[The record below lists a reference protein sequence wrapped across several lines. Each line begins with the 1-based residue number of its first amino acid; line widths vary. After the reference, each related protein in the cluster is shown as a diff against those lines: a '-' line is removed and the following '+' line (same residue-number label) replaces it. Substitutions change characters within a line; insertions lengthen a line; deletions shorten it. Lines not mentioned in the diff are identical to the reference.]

1 MPIRKPVAA
10 ARKATPSAPAP
21 VGATAGGEP
30 VSVSERALSVLDFV
44 AASGRVGLMDVAGA
58 LGLPKA
64 TASRMC
70 SHLEAQHWLSR
81 DVSDRSFSPGPRLLK
96 MALATLESDPRRELR
111 HQVLSELVGEIDETC
126 NLTVL
131 DGLKVRYLDRVE
143 THWPLRTQLEAGS
156 HVPLHATASGK
167 MYLALMPAEKRATV
181 LQHANFPK
189 LTGFTLTQPDALE
202 KACAQIRIDG
212 YSADVEEFM
221 LGLIGM
227 AVPILDDKGECRA
240 TMALHAPTARM
251 KLKDALAVLPAL
263 RRAAERVR
271 PLLF

>member
-1 MPIRKPVAA
+1 MSFRKPAA
-10 ARKATPSAPAP
+10 AAQKTP
-21 VGATAGGEP
+21 ATARNQADAEMPGGP
-30 VSVSERALSVLDFV
+30 ISVSERALSVLDFV
-44 AASGRVGLMDVAGA
+44 AESGRAGLMDVAGA

-70 SHLEAQHWLSR
+70 ANLEAQKWLSR
-81 DVSDRSFSPGPRLLK
+81 DTSDRSFLPGPRLVKLARA
-96 MALATLESDPRRELR
+96 ALVTDPRRELR
-111 HQVLSELVGEIDETC
+111 HQVLSDLVGEIDETC

-131 DGLKVRYLDRVE
+131 DGLEVRYLDRVE

-167 MYLALMPAEKRATV
+167 LFIAMMSPEKRATV
-181 LQHANFPK
+181 LGHASFHKFTP
-189 LTGFTLTQPDALE
+189 FTLTRPDELE
-202 KACAQIRIDG
+202 AACAKIRSDG
-212 YSADVEEFM
+212 YSSDVEEFM

-227 AVPILDDKGECRA
+227 AVPILDEKGECRA

-251 KLKDALAVLPAL
+251 KLEDGVAAVPAL

>member
-1 MPIRKPVAA
+1 MTIRKPLAT
-10 ARKATPSAPAP
+10 ARRAHPGTPAPADSD
-21 VGATAGGEP
+21 TSGEP

-70 SHLEAQHWLSR
+70 SQLEAQHWLSR
-81 DVSDRSFSPGPRLLK
+81 DVADRSFSPGPRLLK
-96 MALATLESDPRRELR
+96 MALATLERDPRRELR
-111 HQVLSELVGEIDETC
+111 HQVLAELVGEIDETC

-131 DGLKVRYLDRVE
+131 DGLQVRYLDRVE

-167 MYLALMPAEKRATV
+167 MYLALMPADKRAAV
-181 LQHANFPK
+181 LQHAHFAQ
-189 LTGFTLTQPDALE
+189 LTEFTLTQPEALE

-212 YSADVEEFM
+212 YSADIEEFM

-251 KLKDALAVLPAL
+251 KPKDALAALPAL

>member
-1 MPIRKPVAA
+1 MSIRKPAA
-10 ARKATPSAPAP
+10 AASKAASSASAS
-21 VGATAGGEP
+21 ADTQTAGETG
-30 VSVSERALSVLDFV
+30 SVSERALSVLDFV
-44 AASGRVGLMDVAGA
+44 ASSGRVGLMDVAGA

-70 SHLEAQHWLSR
+70 SQLEAQQWLSR
-81 DVSDRSFSPGPRLLK
+81 DLSDRSFAPGPRLLR

-111 HQVLSELVGEIDETC
+111 HQVLSDLVSEIQETC

-131 DGLKVRYLDRVE
+131 DGLRVRYLDRVE

-167 MYLALMPAEKRATV
+167 MYLALMSAEKRATV

-189 LTGFTLTQPDALE
+189 LTEFTLVEPHMLE
-202 KACAQIRIDG
+202 KACAQIRADG
-212 YSADVEEFM
+212 YSVDVEEFM

-227 AVPILDDKGECRA
+227 AVPILDDKGDCRA
-240 TMALHAPTARM
+240 TMALHAPTARL
-251 KLKDALAVLPAL
+251 KLENALAALPAL

>member
-1 MPIRKPVAA
+1 MPIRKPAA
-10 ARKATPSAPAP
+10 AANKAAPSAAAPADAKT
-21 VGATAGGEP
+21 GAEP
-30 VSVSERALSVLDFV
+30 VSVSERALSVLEFV

-58 LGLPKA
+58 LALPKA

-70 SHLEAQHWLSR
+70 SQLEAQHWLSR
-81 DVSDRSFSPGPRLLK
+81 DLSDRSFAPGPRLLR

-111 HQVLSELVGEIDETC
+111 HQVLAELVGEIDETC

-167 MYLALMPAEKRATV
+167 MYLALMPADKRAAV
-181 LQHANFPK
+181 LQHANFAR
-189 LTGFTLTQPDALE
+189 LTEFTLTRPEALE

-227 AVPILDDKGECRA
+227 AVPILDDRGECRA

-251 KLKDALAVLPAL
+251 KLEDALAALPAL